1 MSAFRTHCREIVDEY
16 VQTVLI
22 IDDGAGL
29 KHKVESAEHI
39 DMEDAENATIFDDL
53 EDLEDLEEQ
62 EDSEDQEEVTHSLN
76 TLDLTNA
83 FYDLGIVAG
92 LYQPQIEAEH
102 PVDEFAQ
109 KIRKVS
115 STADI
120 IILDWMLTDHDSSYS
135 KAIVKQILDQDK
147 ESGGRLRTI
156 VIYTGETSL
165 HDKRDELFEYLDD
178 QSLDNSD
185 DYRISSEHLNIVFYN
200 KEGSNNQLRE
210 VAEHELPNKALE
222 EFTLLVDG
230 LVPSFAMKAS
240 AAIRYNTG
248 RIITR
253 FGKELDA
260 AYLSHRVLV
269 PDPEDSELF
278 MLENFVSYMRNILAI
293 GRIDNI
299 ALGAKSIQ
307 SWVNHN
313 FPHLN
318 KKIVHDGNDYT
329 LELEELI
336 KLSQDGFHQNLY
348 QLLDNKKTIIASAFK
363 DASKEASLKAI
374 SIYDTQDSTAQE
386 SSRQLSIL
394 SAFKRTYLDVTD
406 VNEIPYLTQG
416 TLVYSKSDDKFLL
429 CVTPKC
435 DTVRINKSK
444 RFSFAVL
451 DEVNGKK
458 FDMVVPINNAVRVNK
473 KEICENRQEEIISLI
488 IDDRIING
496 GKTKDYS
503 LYDDLR
509 ELEKEEYDDY
519 IYLATSSKFY
529 TLEHIV
535 FECEENKR
543 VLGFKLSSDLIE
555 FWDQDCNEYIW
566 LGDLH
571 DLNTISR
578 VGKLVT
584 NLNRTGVD
592 ELEWLRRQYQ

>member
-1 MSAFRTHCREIVDEY
+1 MSAFEQHCREIVDEY

-29 KHKVESAEHI
+29 KPSFESAEHI
-39 DMEDAENATIFDDL
+39 DMTDLGVFDDSN
-53 EDLEDLEEQ
+53 
-62 EDSEDQEEVTHSLN
+62 DSDDSDDSDDSGQVTHALD
-76 TLDLTNA
+76 TLHLTNA

-92 LYQPQIEAEH
+92 LYQPQIDPSQSA
-102 PVDEFAQ
+102 DEFAQ
-109 KIRKVS
+109 KIRKVA

-120 IILDWMLTDHDSSYS
+120 IILDWMLTNHDSSYS

-165 HDKRDELFEYLDD
+165 HNKRDELWEYLDD
-178 QSLDNSD
+178 QSLDNSEE
-185 DYRISSEHLNIVFYN
+185 YRIFSEHLNIVFYN
-200 KEGSNNQLRE
+200 KEGSNNHSRE
-210 VAEHELPNKALE
+210 VAEHKLPTKALE
-222 EFTLLVDG
+222 EFALLVNG

-253 FGKELDA
+253 FGKELDS

-269 PDPEDSELF
+269 QDPEDSELF
-278 MLENFVSYMRNILAI
+278 MLENFISYMRNILAI

-299 ALGAKSIQ
+299 ALGSSSIK
-307 SWVNHN
+307 SWVTHN
-313 FPHLN
+313 LPYLS
-318 KKIVHDGNDYT
+318 KKIVHNGNEYT
-329 LELEELI
+329 LEPEELI
-336 KLSQDGFHQNLY
+336 KLSQEGFHINLY
-348 QLLDNKKTIIASAFK
+348 DLLKDKNSTMASAFK
-363 DASKEASLKAI
+363 DTSKEASLKAI
-374 SIYDTQDSTAQE
+374 SIYDTKENTAQE
-386 SSRQLSIL
+386 SSRKLSIL
-394 SAFKRTYLDVTD
+394 SAFKRTFFDVTD

-416 TLVYSKSDDKFLL
+416 TLIYSKNNDKFLL

-451 DEVNGKK
+451 EEVNGKK
-458 FDMVVPINNAVRVNK
+458 FDMVVPINNAIKLHKKSIYKNK
-473 KEICENRQEEIISLI
+473 QDEIRYLI
-488 IDDRIING
+488 IEDAIING
-496 GKTKDYS
+496 GKAKDSS
-503 LYDDLR
+503 LHE
-509 ELEKEEYDDY
+509 ELSKLTNQVYNDFV
-519 IYLATSSKFY
+519 YLATSSKFY
-529 TLEHIV
+529 ALEHIV
-535 FECEENKR
+535 FECDENRR
-543 VLGFKLSSDLIE
+543 VLGSRPDSDWIE
-555 FWDQDCNEYIW
+555 FWDQDCQEYIW

-584 NLNRTGVD
+584 NLNRTGLD